1 MPASSASSAP
11 PAPEPASERPAAP
24 RGRGL
29 WLAPAPP
36 PLGWRGFFSW
46 ERAVI
51 YLVVPLGMLLLMSR
65 IPLEWRRAR
74 DLGNGYLLMVT
85 AMALVGGMFELCY
98 WLWTRAVVTPSV
110 RWQRLLAHASTWM
123 VASVAG
129 TYLASWVVDAI
140 WGLPAERFR
149 DQSVRPA
156 IVIGGVVIAVTMFA
170 DERRAAAARLEQRA
184 AAAHLAALRAE
195 LSALQSRTDPHF
207 LFNSL
212 NAVASLIPDD
222 PASAESMLERLA
234 TVFRYA
240 LDAGRHPLVSLAA
253 ELSAIRTYLSV
264 EEVRFGE
271 RLRWHVHEDAELA
284 QLQIPPLSLQ
294 PLVENAIR
302 HGASA
307 RRGGTIVAIAA
318 RHQRGRIVLSVEDQP
333 TGGAGGEARPGPAG
347 SGTAL
352 ANLRARLALL
362 HGEAAVVHA
371 GPYGEGW
378 RVTIELPAA
387 AAPALV
393 DRVAA
398 LAPQADVGLVS
409 AGASE
414 PATAPIPA
422 GEPGGARLPLDER
435 ASPPGELAD
444 PDDALAAPPVRVR
457 LP

>member
-1 MPASSASSAP
+1 MPAHRQAAAPPCPTTLLAVPRAPRPPRYRASVPAP
-11 PAPEPASERPAAP
+11 PAPPAPSAPPEPAPPS

-36 PLGWRGFFSW
+36 PLGWRGFFSS

-65 IPLEWRRAR
+65 IPLEWQRAR

-85 AMALVGGMFELCY
+85 AMVLVGGMFELCY
-98 WLWTRAVVTPSV
+98 GLWARAVVTPPA
-110 RWQRLLAHASTWM
+110 RWQRLLAHAATWL

-129 TYLASWVVDAI
+129 TYLASWVIDAL

-156 IVIGGVVIAVTMFA
+156 IVIGGVVIAITMFA

-240 LDAGRHPLVSLAA
+240 LDAGRHPLVPLAA

-264 EEVRFGE
+264 EEVRFGD
-271 RLRWHVHEDAELA
+271 RLRWHVHEEDGLG
-284 QLQIPPLSLQ
+284 LLPIPPLSLQ
-294 PLVENAIR
+294 PLVENALH

-307 RRGGTIVAIAA
+307 RRGATIVAIAA
-318 RHQRGRIVLSVEDQP
+318 RRQRGHIVLSVEDQP
-333 TGGAGGEARPGPAG
+333 AGGGGGEVRTSPPGAG
-347 SGTAL
+347 SAL

-362 HGEAAVVHA
+362 HGEAAAVQA
-371 GPYGEGW
+371 GPHGEGW
-378 RVTIELPAA
+378 RVTIELPAT
-387 AAPALV
+387 ALV
-393 DRVAA
+393 GREAA
-398 LAPQADVGLVS
+398 LAPQADGS
-409 AGASE
+409 AGSVEEAGPSDDSIPSPAS
-414 PATAPIPA
+414 PRRP
-422 GEPGGARLPLDER
+422 RLP
-435 ASPPGELAD
+435 
-444 PDDALAAPPVRVR
+444 
-457 LP
+457 